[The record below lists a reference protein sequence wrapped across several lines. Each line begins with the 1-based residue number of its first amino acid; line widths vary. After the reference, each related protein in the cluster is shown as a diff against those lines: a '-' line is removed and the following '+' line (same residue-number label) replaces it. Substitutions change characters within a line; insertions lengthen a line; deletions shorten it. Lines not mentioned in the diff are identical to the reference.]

1 MLKILYFSGG
11 NQFFQISPG
20 VKSPYDRGRK
30 VIHLIAGEASFMT
43 GEAISANLSVGE
55 STGADLTGAL
65 GQGILFVCC
74 LPFSSRTIS

>member
-1 MLKILYFSGG
+1 
-11 NQFFQISPG
+11 
-20 VKSPYDRGRK
+20 
-30 VIHLIAGEASFMT
+30 MT

-74 LPFSSRTIS
+74 LPFQVEQSVRK